1 MADGNPYSINQTAEP
16 ANQLDGE
23 LLKLTAKALVEAREC
38 PPTFLSTLFKWPGT
52 PLLILMGV
60 VGTAALWFLANESD
74 LTSHWPIGF
83 AAMTFGAMLRDIG
96 VARRIAK
103 VWPTQSYFID
113 WRTVESIRKRF

>member
-1 MADGNPYSINQTAEP
+1 MSDDNPYSSHQTTEP
-16 ANQLDGE
+16 ANQLDAE
-23 LLKLTAKALVEAREC
+23 MLKLIAKALLEAREC
-38 PPTFLSTLFKWPGT
+38 PPTFLGILFKWPGT

-60 VGTAALWFLANESD
+60 VGTAALWFPANESG

-103 VWPTQSYFID
+103 VWRAQSYFID
-113 WRTVESIRKRF
+113 WRTVENIRKPF